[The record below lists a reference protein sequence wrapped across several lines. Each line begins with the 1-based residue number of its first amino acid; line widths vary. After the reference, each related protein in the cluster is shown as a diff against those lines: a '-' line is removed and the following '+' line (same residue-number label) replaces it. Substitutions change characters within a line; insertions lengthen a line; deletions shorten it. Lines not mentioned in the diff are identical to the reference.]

1 MTVYHIASEETYH
14 HGEFI
19 FKEESSG
26 DWIYVVQSG
35 AVEISKTIGGNKFI
49 IEVLEPED
57 IFGEVGF
64 IGGMGRI
71 ATAQAV
77 GETRVGIIDREFL
90 DREFNK
96 LSEDFRLILVAV
108 AHRVKKM
115 TDRATE
121 FTARQERRVSKVL
134 PVMFKLGDTLIK
146 GYLGNISTWGLFIR
160 TDNPL
165 EPGHKFSLKLDL
177 PGISDPLRLKCEVV
191 WAREQ
196 AEGPN
201 RPQGMGIKF
210 LDVDMK
216 DYQILKEYIKE
227 QGTDE
232 ESAE

>member
-1 MTVYHIASEETYH
+1 MTMYHIASEETYH

-19 FKEESSG
+19 FKEGSSG

-115 TDRATE
+115 TDRASE
-121 FTARQERRVSKVL
+121 FTARQEPRVSKVL

-146 GYLGNISTWGLFIR
+146 GHLGNISTWGLFIR

-165 EPGHKFSLKLDL
+165 APGHKFSLKLDL
-177 PGISDPLRLKCEVV
+177 PGIPDPLRLKCEVV
-191 WAREQ
+191 WSRDQ

-210 LDVDMK
+210 RDIDMK
-216 DYQILKEYIKE
+216 DYQILKQYIKE

-232 ESAE
+232 EIAE